1 LVNAEPKMSQATLI
15 LTHFWL
21 FLFYDFSHFEDYN
34 KKTAVF
40 LSFSPFF
47 CFFYAFFRVFESWH
61 AFCYI

>member
-1 LVNAEPKMSQATLI
+1 LVNIEPKMSQTTLI

-47 CFFYAFFRVFESWH
+47 CFFLRFFSCF
-61 AFCYI
+61 

>member
-1 LVNAEPKMSQATLI
+1 MGQAILV

-21 FLFYDFSHFEDYN
+21 FLFYIFSRFEDYN

-40 LSFSPFF
+40 FSFFPIYL
-47 CFFYAFFRVFESWH
+47 FFYAFFRVFESWH